1 MDIHKVCVNVL
12 TLGYAEYVPIRLN
25 ASKTLLQNHKKR
37 QTEQWHNFEKKQNG
51 YWINNVVMY
60 HSWLRDWNNATQ
72 LQEEPFY

>member
-37 QTEQWHNFEKKQNG
+37 QTEQWHNFEKKTKRILDQQRC
-51 YWINNVVMY
+51 NV
-60 HSWLRDWNNATQ
+60 S
-72 LQEEPFY
+72 